1 MTKCSPA
8 IPVLVQDEGGRAEV
22 GQVRL
27 YGPIALEELEEIRS
41 KRMKMKITIF
51 DRLSTEFNGQM
62 FVKYKI
68 DIWGYVYIY
77 K

>member
-41 KRMKMKITIF
+41 QIKEDEDEDNNI
-51 DRLSTEFNGQM
+51 
-62 FVKYKI
+62 
-68 DIWGYVYIY
+68 
-77 K
+77 